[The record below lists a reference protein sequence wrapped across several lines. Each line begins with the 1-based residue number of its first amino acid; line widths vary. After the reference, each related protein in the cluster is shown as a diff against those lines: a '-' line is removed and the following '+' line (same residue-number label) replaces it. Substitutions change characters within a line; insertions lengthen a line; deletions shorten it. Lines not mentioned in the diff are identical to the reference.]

1 MISLRIYIIGSVG
14 SGKTTLSRKLAHS
27 LQISHYETDNF
38 VWQRMPLND
47 IRRTDSER
55 NNHFLQALETQDWII
70 EGVHIGWTDK
80 GLEKAD
86 LILLLDR
93 PYHLRTM
100 RFVLR
105 YFRQKF
111 GVEQAN
117 YKPSLKMLRKMF
129 GWNRYF
135 EETLKP
141 EFLVKLEGFPEK
153 TVILRKQAEIEEM
166 ISQLSMDKFGRFKD
180 LNIKI

>member
-14 SGKTTLSRKLAHS
+14 SGKTTLARKLAHA
-27 LQISHYETDNF
+27 LQISHFEMDNF

-55 NNHFLQALETQDWII
+55 NSHFLQALETQDWII

-86 LILLLDR
+86 LILLLDL
-93 PYHLRTM
+93 PYHLRTK

-105 YFRQKF
+105 YFRQKS
-111 GVEQAN
+111 G
-117 YKPSLKMLRKMF
+117 
-129 GWNRYF
+129 
-135 EETLKP
+135 
-141 EFLVKLEGFPEK
+141 
-153 TVILRKQAEIEEM
+153 AE
-166 ISQLSMDKFGRFKD
+166 
-180 LNIKI
+180 